1 MSAPHQ
7 TLIPVKEE
15 KTRTST
21 VPVLDSPTN
30 SPEVD
35 SSVGSEIKSGSPGTT
50 VSVGESK
57 APQLRP
63 DRIANLRINP
73 AEATEIIS
81 KEIKTVEP
89 PEPSNIAD
97 MNRE

>member
-30 SPEVD
+30 SPEVVSFVGPIQGQPQD

-73 AEATEIIS
+73 A
-81 KEIKTVEP
+81 
-89 PEPSNIAD
+89 
-97 MNRE
+97 